1 MDFADFMMGMIPG
14 SIECGTKQENLSG
27 INPVTGKIPGDYGV
41 STGDFRYISA
51 RQHRPL
57 FP

>member
-1 MDFADFMMGMIPG
+1 MDLTDMMGMIPR
-14 SIECGTKQENLSG
+14 SIESGNKQENLSG
-27 INPVTGKIPGDYGV
+27 INPVTGKIHGDYGV
-41 STGDFRYISA
+41 NTGDFRCISA